1 MSIDL
6 EALRR
11 RLMEALANGISPVE
25 VFKEMGLNPGDP
37 AVIETLLE
45 QAGIDWSS
53 IFAEGQGDLA
63 GTVDKLVEGMSP
75 ENKQQLSGLIASLIG
90 ETGSEP
96 SLPVDLKELLENWQ
110 KP

>member
-6 EALRR
+6 EVLRR
-11 RLMEALANGISPVE
+11 RLLDAFASGISPLE

-37 AVIETLLE
+37 AVIETLME
-45 QAGIDWSS
+45 QAGIDWGS

-63 GTVDKLVEGMSP
+63 GTVDKLVESMSL
-75 ENKQQLSGLIASLIG
+75 ENKQQLSGLIASLTG
-90 ETGSEP
+90 EAGDGP

-110 KP
+110 KS